1 MEARVCNRTA
11 SGFIWELTRRLAPSF
26 RSDEVDSKMCFSC
39 QSRRVTDK
47 AHDGL
52 LVNRNDHAWAA
63 GLSVSR
69 APLASAATGVAS
81 KPFFLIV
88 AAVSGIRFLCAANA
102 APWWATN
109 DLTTGNVKR
118 KLAHSA
124 VSLLRTTRPQ
134 HRTISR
140 LHHPGGRSPNWTK
153 CLASR
158 AGTMPPRSFTESV
171 TQDYGGWRSSLA
183 SVGIGLI
190 EADITRFQANM
201 LDTPREGPR
210 YNPFFESTQ
219 TYWGQKPSFYDLSVM
234 VLTYDLSRFGIP
246 DGQLQLA
253 GDFNYATYE
262 AFNPDCATFHY
273 LSLYQTLFDRQLEIK
288 FGLLGN
294 QNEFVGQNIG
304 GAFASTGGPANSII
318 TLLGMS
324 VSPVSTWS
332 FRVTGHL
339 GKFYNETGVMRS
351 LVVNGPTGNA
361 LFDTNELNP
370 TRLQWNVNTSDYSP
384 TAEVGAPGTG
394 ALFVDEFGYKQDA
407 TPSSLYTWARLGV
420 MYNNSTFH
428 DFTKSVAEGGLT
440 LGAIGPT
447 KDGNAGFY
455 LLADQQI
462 WQLAPDSAT
471 TASRG
476 LYAGGTIMYAR
487 ADRTPITQYYEGRL
501 YIEAPF
507 ESRPKDLVS
516 LVAYYQVNSPYLVDN
531 LNTLNAFGTYGKPE
545 TWSATVG
552 YLARLR
558 PGVSLSLGFNYTANP
573 AQAFYFGPSKAN
585 PSQRF
590 EGNALNFQATLFT
603 TF

>member
-1 MEARVCNRTA
+1 MK
-11 SGFIWELTRRLAPSF
+11 
-26 RSDEVDSKMCFSC
+26 VDSKMCFLR

-47 AHDGL
+47 AHHGL

-69 APLASAATGVAS
+69 APPASAATGVAS

-109 DLTTGNVKR
+109 DLTTGNVQEKIGTFSCVTAPNNAATASNNLTAASSR
-118 KLAHSA
+118 WSLAELDKVLGIKGWNYA
-124 VSLLRTTRPQ
+124 
-134 HRTISR
+134 
-140 LHHPGGRSPNWTK
+140 
-153 CLASR
+153 
-158 AGTMPPRSFTESV
+158 PPSFTESV

-190 EADITRFQANM
+190 EANITRFQANM

-219 TYWGQKPSFYDLSVM
+219 SYWGQKPSFHDVSVL

-246 DGQLQLA
+246 EGQLQLA

-273 LSLYQTLFDRQLEIK
+273 LCLYQTLFDRQLEIK

-339 GKFYNETGVMRS
+339 GKFYNETAVMRS
-351 LVVNGPTGNA
+351 LVVNGPTGNG

-394 ALFVDEFGYKQDA
+394 ELFVNEFGYKQDA

-428 DFTKSVAEGGLT
+428 DFTKSVADGGLVQ
-440 LGAIGPT
+440 GPIGPT

-455 LLADQQI
+455 LLADQEI

-501 YIEAPF
+501 YMKAPF

-516 LVAYYQVNSPYLVDN
+516 LVFFYQVNSPYLVDN
-531 LNTLNAFGTYGKPE
+531 LNTLNAVGTYGKPE
-545 TWSATVG
+545 TWSATFG

-573 AQAFYFGPSKAN
+573 SQAFYFGPSKAN

>member
-1 MEARVCNRTA
+1 MP
-11 SGFIWELTRRLAPSF
+11 GRLQLCDIRKAP
-26 RSDEVDSKMCFSC
+26 
-39 QSRRVTDK
+39 
-47 AHDGL
+47 
-52 LVNRNDHAWAA
+52 
-63 GLSVSR
+63 R
-69 APLASAATGVAS
+69 A
-81 KPFFLIV
+81 PFFLIV
-88 AAVSGIRFLCAANA
+88 AAVSCIRFLCAENA
-102 APWWATN
+102 TPWWATN
-109 DLTTGNVKR
+109 DLTTGNVQGKIGTLSCVTAPNNAATASDNLTAASSQWS
-118 KLAHSA
+118 LAEMDKVLGIKGWNYA
-124 VSLLRTTRPQ
+124 
-134 HRTISR
+134 
-140 LHHPGGRSPNWTK
+140 
-153 CLASR
+153 
-158 AGTMPPRSFTESV
+158 PPSFAESV
-171 TQDYGGWRSSLA
+171 TLDYGGWRSSLA
-183 SVGIGLI
+183 LAGIGLL
-190 EADITRFQANM
+190 EANITRFQANM
-201 LDTPREGPR
+201 LDTPQEGPR
-210 YNPFFESTQ
+210 YNPFYESTQ
-219 TYWGQKPSFYDLSVM
+219 SYWGQKPSFHDISVL

-246 DGQLQLA
+246 DGQLLLA
-253 GDFNYATYE
+253 GNFNYATYE
-262 AFNPDCATFHY
+262 AFSPDTATFHF
-273 LSLYQTLFDRQLEIK
+273 LSHYQTLFDRRLEIK
-288 FGLLGN
+288 FGLVGN

-339 GKFYNETGVMRS
+339 GKFYNETAVMRS

-370 TRLQWNVNTSDYSP
+370 IRLQWNVNTSDYSP

-394 ALFVDEFGYKQDA
+394 ELFVDEFGYKQDA

-428 DFTKSVAEGGLT
+428 DFTKSVADGGLVQ
-440 LGAIGPT
+440 GAIGPT

-462 WQLAPDSAT
+462 WQSAPDSTNA
-471 TASRG
+471 ASRG
-476 LYAGGTIMYAR
+476 LYAGATIMYAR
-487 ADRTPITQYYEGRL
+487 PQTTPITQYYEGRL
-501 YIEAPF
+501 YVKAPF

-516 LVAYYQVNSPYLVDN
+516 LVFFYQVNSPYLVDN
-531 LNTLNAFGTYGKPE
+531 LNALNAVGTYGKPE

-552 YLARLR
+552 YLARLQ

-573 AQAFYFGPSKAN
+573 SQAFYFGPSKAN